1 MRLSKSRAFVATI
14 KPHRRRNLRRPLLP
28 LLVKSLVMPDSAP
41 AIRADSLAVVR
52 GGRRVFSDLSLAAH
66 CGEWLRVQGANGAG
80 KTTLLETLAGLR
92 EPDQGAVFWRG
103 RDIAADPD
111 EYRACLLFVGHK
123 NALKDQLTAAE
134 NLRFAA
140 DLRGDD
146 PAAGRIEDALARL
159 QVDPD
164 RPCGALSRGQR
175 RRASLARLAV
185 CAAALWILD
194 EPLAA
199 LDAAARRAVGEL
211 LDDHLAQ
218 GGIAAVSTHEPID
231 ARAAPREVALAH

>member
-1 MRLSKSRAFVATI
+1 MFAAGGGFFRIFLSPPIAANGCASKAPT
-14 KPHRRRNLRRPLLP
+14 
-28 LLVKSLVMPDSAP
+28 AP
-41 AIRADSLAVVR
+41 AKPLCW
-52 GGRRVFSDLSLAAH
+52 RRSPVCASPIKAPFF
-66 CGEWLRVQGANGAG
+66 GA
-80 KTTLLETLAGLR
+80 
-92 EPDQGAVFWRG
+92 G